1 VGIVLSTKVET
12 PVTLADKL
20 KMQSGGKSGSFPLIA
35 LLSLIM
41 GLLLWWVFASLLFG
55 VAALIVCALGLIA
68 ITPAGNWK
76 GHFLVSGDQ
85 QGFMKNLK
93 LSEKTAIF
101 DGSNIYHFGLENG
114 FGKKALEILIHELR
128 SDGFRVV
135 CFFDANIYF
144 TLRENGE
151 YQNGTEKFSTNIL
164 QRIFGLK
171 ETEIYVVPSG
181 IQADRFILESLSLL
195 PVSFAVTNDRYRD
208 YEAKYDFLTKDFQWR
223 KGVKISEGNLL
234 LYQHNFKKP
243 LVM

>member
-1 VGIVLSTKVET
+1 MVIFLSSKVDP

-20 KMQSGGKSGSFPLIA
+20 KIRSGGKSGSFPLIA
-35 LLSLIM
+35 LLSLII
-41 GLLLWWVFASLLFG
+41 GLLLGWVFASLLFG
-55 VAALIVCALGLIA
+55 VVALILCALGLIA
-68 ITPAGNWK
+68 ITPKGNWK
-76 GHFLVSGDQ
+76 GHFLIANDQ
-85 QGFMKNLK
+85 QGFMKTLK

-101 DGSNIYHFGLENG
+101 DGSNIYHFGVANG
-114 FGKKALEILIHELR
+114 VGKKALESLVHELR

-151 YQNGTEKFSTNIL
+151 FQDSTEKFSTRIL

-171 ETEIYVVPSG
+171 ETEIYIVPSG
-181 IQADRFILESLSLL
+181 IQADRFVLESLSLL
-195 PVSFAVTNDRYRD
+195 PISFAVTNDRYRD